1 MCEDK
6 STTPVEIAA
15 NEESGELLM
24 RKEYEEKAK
33 EQFRGLLSSLP
44 KDSVSGDK
52 IARSLISIQVNTR
65 DVRGY
70 GTILQEAVFFE
81 GKQAFVRILLD
92 FGFDILTLIFPILVL
107 LQG

>member
-6 STTPVEIAA
+6 STSPVDLAA
-15 NEESGELLM
+15 NEESGELLIILGKFTKIPDAVKLEKMSKLLFM

-52 IARSLISIQVNTR
+52 I
-65 DVRGY
+65 G
-70 GTILQEAVFFE
+70 
-81 GKQAFVRILLD
+81 
-92 FGFDILTLIFPILVL
+92 
-107 LQG
+107 